1 MNKSQSLHHKF
12 RAALF
17 LFSLLLAACAGGG
30 RSGDP
35 ACPPCPECP
44 GEKAALEI
52 SPPQTPV
59 PPLQAARWDELPGW
73 SEDDTSAAWPALLAS
88 CRALEKKE
96 DWREVCAAAR
106 AMPASPSS
114 AETRRFLESRLTP
127 YRAVAPDGS
136 AQGLMTGYYE
146 PLLNG
151 ARQRGGP
158 YRYPV
163 LAAPDDLLTIDLGE
177 AAPSLKGQR
186 LRGRL
191 SGNRIVPYWSRAEIV
206 ANEND
211 ARRFTP
217 LFWVDDPIALFFLQ
231 IQGSGRIRLPSGE
244 IARVGYADQNGHPY
258 HSIGRLLVERGE
270 LKLEEASMQGIRD
283 WAARQAE
290 THPEKPGELLNAN
303 PSYVFFRELA
313 AENSEEGP
321 PGALGVPLT
330 AGRSMAVDPR
340 HLPLGAPVF
349 IDTTWPNTD
358 EPLRRL
364 MLAQDTGGAIK
375 GVVRADFFW
384 GFGAEAGNQAGKMR
398 QSLRMWVL
406 LPQEN

>member
-1 MNKSQSLHHKF
+1 
-12 RAALF
+12 
-17 LFSLLLAACAGGG
+17 
-30 RSGDP
+30 
-35 ACPPCPECP
+35 
-44 GEKAALEI
+44 
-52 SPPQTPV
+52 
-59 PPLQAARWDELPGW
+59 LQAARWEDLPGW
-73 SEDDTSAAWPALLAS
+73 NEEDASAAWSALLAS
-88 CRALEKKE
+88 CRALEKKD
-96 DWREVCAAAR
+96 DWRKPCAAAR
-106 AMPASPSS
+106 AMPSSPPPAS
-114 AETRRFLESRLTP
+114 AEARRFLETWFAP
-127 YRAVAPDGS
+127 YRAVAPDG
-136 AQGLMTGYYE
+136 ATQGLMTGYYE

-163 LAAPDDLLTIDLGE
+163 LGAPDDLLTIELGE
-177 AAPSLKGQR
+177 AVPSLKGQR

-217 LFWVDDPIALFFLQ
+217 LFWVDDPVELFFLQ
-231 IQGSGRIRLPSGE
+231 VQGSGRIRLPSGE

-258 HSIGRLLVERGE
+258 RSIGRLLVEWGE
-270 LKLEEASMQGIRD
+270 LKLEEAGMQGIRE

-290 THPEKPGELLNAN
+290 THPEKLAELLNAN

-313 AENSEEGP
+313 ATGNEEGP
-321 PGALGVPLT
+321 PGALGMPLT
-330 AGRSMAVDPR
+330 PGRSMAVDPR
-340 HLPLGAPVF
+340 YIPLGSPVF

-358 EPLRRL
+358 TPLRRL

-384 GFGAEAGNQAGKMR
+384 GFGPEAANQAGKMR
-398 QSLRMWVL
+398 QPLRMWVL
-406 LPQEN
+406 LPR